1 MERIEGVPIRQAPE
15 SPERKE
21 AARQLLESFY
31 RQIMTEGFFH
41 ADPHPG
47 NLMWADDKVYL
58 LDMGMTGELDADL
71 REQLMLLLMA
81 FWQDDVDF
89 LTDVTLMLAHGSDRD
104 DLDVSAVS
112 HDLGRLMA
120 RYRGVPLSEL
130 QLGPILQEMTEISL
144 SHRIPLPASMTLTA
158 KAMAQMQL
166 ATGELDPELDPFDV
180 AGKFLMRTL
189 TGGLREKLNPR
200 RIFYQAQKLR
210 VRLTRMAEA
219 IERLVG
225 ARPGPRMRIDFGAQ
239 RLEATVRRAG
249 YRLTFGL
256 IAGASFLGAAI
267 ASTAQQATNWLP
279 ITLVVVGGVF
289 VLAFLLDLLRRRE

>member
-1 MERIEGVPIRQAPE
+1 
-15 SPERKE
+15 
-21 AARQLLESFY
+21 
-31 RQIMTEGFFH
+31 
-41 ADPHPG
+41 
-47 NLMWADDKVYL
+47 
-58 LDMGMTGELDADL
+58 
-71 REQLMLLLMA
+71 LLMA
-81 FWQDDVDF
+81 FWQEDVDF
-89 LTDVTLMLAHGSDRD
+89 LTDVTLMLAHGAERE
-104 DLDVSAVS
+104 DLDVAAVT

-120 RYRGVPLSEL
+120 KYRNVPLSDL

-144 SHRIPLPASMTLTA
+144 RHRIPLPASMTLTA

-166 ATGELDPELDPFDV
+166 ATGEMDPDLDPFDV

-189 TGGLREKLNPR
+189 TGGLREKLNPQ
-200 RIFYQAQKLR
+200 RIFYQSQKLR

-256 IAGASFLGAAI
+256 IAAGSFLGAAI
-267 ASTAQQATNWLP
+267 ASTAQRVTDWLP
-279 ITLVVVGGVF
+279 ITLVSVGGAF
-289 VLAFLLDLLRRRE
+289 VLAFLFDLFRRRE